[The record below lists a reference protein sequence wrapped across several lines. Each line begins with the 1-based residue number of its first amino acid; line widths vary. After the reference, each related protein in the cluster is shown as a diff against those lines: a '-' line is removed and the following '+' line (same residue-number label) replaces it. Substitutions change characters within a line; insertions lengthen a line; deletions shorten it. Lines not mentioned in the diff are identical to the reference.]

1 MNSNPKL
8 KINKVTLDND
18 FDFKTYFFDDTNA
31 LKDKIFWNQNGVIEM
46 VCLDF
51 VMSSDF
57 SNYNEYIELSDYY
70 RNVIDYN
77 SDLDIPL
84 VFIGSSFD
92 FNKKTPGS
100 PWSKFPNGKFF
111 IPKTLLI
118 SKKGRKELF
127 SISTNNNTD
136 KQNLTGSNL
145 KKSNFKIKCE
155 LQSETSKKKF
165 TQIINKSIDMIESNQ
180 ISKVVL
186 SRQKHYKID
195 SNQNILFN
203 FLKNAEK
210 EPIGTTSFIYDF
222 KEKGT
227 FFGVTP
233 ETLFNIKDNILK
245 TEALAGT
252 VEDDYKAGFKELE
265 EHSYVVDYIADTLS
279 NFSDKINLNKSPTL
293 FNLGKI
299 SHLHTKIKSNIN
311 KGYDIFDILY
321 KMHPTP
327 AVAGIPKKE
336 SLDIISSLEKH
347 NRGWYG
353 GPLGWIDSKFSAN
366 FVVGIRSG
374 FIDDDDLY
382 IYAGCGIVE
391 SSIPDKEFIESELKF
406 DYILS
411 ILKNE

>member
-165 TQIINKSIDMIESNQ
+165 TQIINKSIDMIE
-180 ISKVVL
+180 
-186 SRQKHYKID
+186 
-195 SNQNILFN
+195 
-203 FLKNAEK
+203 
-210 EPIGTTSFIYDF
+210 
-222 KEKGT
+222 
-227 FFGVTP
+227 
-233 ETLFNIKDNILK
+233 
-245 TEALAGT
+245 
-252 VEDDYKAGFKELE
+252 
-265 EHSYVVDYIADTLS
+265 
-279 NFSDKINLNKSPTL
+279 
-293 FNLGKI
+293 
-299 SHLHTKIKSNIN
+299 
-311 KGYDIFDILY
+311 
-321 KMHPTP
+321 
-327 AVAGIPKKE
+327 
-336 SLDIISSLEKH
+336 
-347 NRGWYG
+347 
-353 GPLGWIDSKFSAN
+353 
-366 FVVGIRSG
+366 
-374 FIDDDDLY
+374 
-382 IYAGCGIVE
+382 
-391 SSIPDKEFIESELKF
+391 
-406 DYILS
+406 
-411 ILKNE
+411 